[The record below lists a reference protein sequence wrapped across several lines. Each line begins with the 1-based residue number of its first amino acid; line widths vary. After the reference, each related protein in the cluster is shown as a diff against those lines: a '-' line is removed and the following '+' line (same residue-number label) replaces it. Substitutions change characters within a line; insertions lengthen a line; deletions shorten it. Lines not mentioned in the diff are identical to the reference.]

1 MGGKSLDTQMRQVLE
16 LFAQP
21 AFFARD
27 GVVLWCN
34 GAARGLLTEGTPIAS
49 LLENNTALFSHW
61 SREGTLQI
69 PLIIGGVEYDASVR
83 ATQDGDLF
91 VASRRS
97 QELNATAAAVVSAS
111 VSLRKPLHMMIS
123 AAGALFEQ
131 LEGTAEHT
139 SVPASQ
145 LNRSI
150 YQLVRLCG
158 QMSDGGQL
166 LLHRKEVHREPTD
179 LVKFLSDFVAQAQ
192 PLIESTGIHLAYT
205 PPDVPIRGDV
215 DHTLLERALY
225 NLISNAMNYT
235 PRGGTITLSAER
247 QDGLLLLSVSDTG
260 EGIEQ
265 SVMSTLFDRFC
276 TSAPGDSRRGLG
288 LGLPM
293 VREIARLHGG
303 TMMVDAN
310 ADGGTS
316 VTFSVSL
323 EKTPLELRSRTVLYD
338 YCGDL
343 NHALV
348 ELSDV
353 LDADMFNPVDIQ

>member
-1 MGGKSLDTQMRQVLE
+1 MDTQIRQVLE

-21 AFFARD
+21 AFLTRD

-34 GAARGLLTEGTPIAS
+34 GAARGLLAEGTPVAS
-49 LLENNTALFSHW
+49 LLENDTALFSHW

-166 LLHRKEVHREPTD
+166 LLHRKEARREPTD
-179 LVKFLSDFVAQAQ
+179 LLKFLNDFVAQAR
-192 PLIESTGIHLAYT
+192 PLIESAGVSLVYT
-205 PPDVPIRGDV
+205 PPAAPVRGDV
-215 DHTLLERALY
+215 DRTLLERALY
-225 NLISNAMNYT
+225 NLVSNAMNYT
-235 PRGGTITLSAER
+235 PRGGTVTLSAQR
-247 QDGLLLLSVSDTG
+247 QGKLLLLCVSDTG
-260 EGIEQ
+260 EGIDQ
-265 SVMSTLFDRFC
+265 GVMSTLFERFSS
-276 TSAPGDSRRGLG
+276 SAPGDSRRGLG

-310 ADGGTS
+310 ADGGTR

-323 EKTPLELRSRTVLYD
+323 EKVPLELRSRTVLYD
-338 YCGDL
+338 YCGDF

-353 LDADMFNPVDIQ
+353 LDAKMFNPTEIQ

>member
-1 MGGKSLDTQMRQVLE
+1 MRHNKKRGMKLGTDASHTKAMKKSLV
-16 LFAQP
+16 
-21 AFFARD
+21 
-27 GVVLWCN
+27 
-34 GAARGLLTEGTPIAS
+34 AALLANDRIK
-49 LLENNTALFSHW
+49 
-61 SREGTLQI
+61 TLV
-69 PLIIGGVEYDASVR
+69 PR
-83 ATQDGDLF
+83 AK
-91 VASRRS
+91 A
-97 QELNATAAAVVSAS
+97 
-111 VSLRKPLHMMIS
+111 
-123 AAGALFEQ
+123 
-131 LEGTAEHT
+131 
-139 SVPASQ
+139 
-145 LNRSI
+145 
-150 YQLVRLCG
+150 
-158 QMSDGGQL
+158 
-166 LLHRKEVHREPTD
+166 
-179 LVKFLSDFVAQAQ
+179 
-192 PLIESTGIHLAYT
+192 
-205 PPDVPIRGDV
+205 IRGDV
-215 DHTLLERALY
+215 DRTLLERALY

-247 QDGLLLLSVSDTG
+247 QDRLLLLSVSDTG

-276 TSAPGDSRRGLG
+276 TSAPGDSRRGLD

>member
-1 MGGKSLDTQMRQVLE
+1 MDAQMQQILE

-21 AFFARD
+21 AFWARD
-27 GVVLWCN
+27 GVVVWCN
-34 GAARGLLTEGTPIAS
+34 GAARGLLTEGTPVAA
-49 LLENNTALFSHW
+49 LLENDTALFSHW

-69 PLIIGGVEYDASVR
+69 PLILGGAEYDAAVR
-83 ATQDGDLF
+83 ATDDGELF
-91 VASRRS
+91 VASHPTH
-97 QELNATAAAVVSAS
+97 ELNITAAAVVSAS
-111 VSLRKPLHMMIS
+111 ASLRKPLHMMIS
-123 AAGALFEQ
+123 AAAAMFEQ
-131 LEGTAEHT
+131 LDGSLEQAA
-139 SVPASQ
+139 VPASQ

-166 LLHRKEVHREPTD
+166 LLHRKEAHRAPTE
-179 LVKFLSDFVAQAQ
+179 LVSLLNDFVAQAQ
-192 PLIESTGIHLAYT
+192 PLIESAGIRLVYT
-205 PPDVPIRGDV
+205 PPEAPIRGDV
-215 DHTLLERALY
+215 DRSLLERALY

-235 PRGGTITLSAER
+235 RAGGTITLTAKR
-247 QDGLLLLSVSDTG
+247 QDRLLLLSVSDTG
-260 EGIEQ
+260 EGIDQ

-323 EKTPLELRSRTVLYD
+323 DKIPLELHSRCVLYD